1 MNEDI
6 TCCIERWNT
15 AEAGLLL
22 LLVTNGNEHTVVAG
36 RMFVCV
42 LDVSVDVVVC

>member
-6 TCCIERWNT
+6 TCGIERGNT
-15 AEAGLLL
+15 AEFGLL
-22 LLVTNGNEHTVVAG
+22 LLVTNGNEHTVIAG